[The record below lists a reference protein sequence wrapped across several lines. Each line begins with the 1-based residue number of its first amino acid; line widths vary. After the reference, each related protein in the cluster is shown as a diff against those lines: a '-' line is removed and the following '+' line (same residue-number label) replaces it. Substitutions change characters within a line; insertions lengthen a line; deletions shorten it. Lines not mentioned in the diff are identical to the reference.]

1 MEDPWRTP
9 PAQDSFESCVAVE
22 MRGPNVVVRSTS
34 GIDRAG
40 TEGLAHLINAAVA
53 TELAVVIDPEQLRCS
68 DAVVS
73 EPVPVTDLRCRR
85 HHGCRPVDVE
95 VVGHGILRVAGE
107 SQWWTIDVAGGL
119 FCRSGRQV
127 DVRFLGRDD
136 WVALRGVWITP
147 TRLTAMAADDSL
159 VTANRA
165 HHGAQQDVLSVS

>member
-1 MEDPWRTP
+1 MEEPWRTP
-9 PAQDSFESCVAVE
+9 PAQDLFEPCVTVE

-34 GIDRAG
+34 GIDRVG

-53 TELAVVIDPEQLRCS
+53 TELVVVIDPEQLRCS

-73 EPVPVTDLRCRR
+73 EPVAVTDLRCRR

-95 VVGHGILRVAGE
+95 VVGHGMLRVAGE
-107 SQWWTIDVAGGL
+107 SQWWTIDVARGF

-147 TRLTAMAADDSL
+147 TRLTALAVDGSL

-165 HHGAQQDVLSVS
+165 HHGAQQDVLAVS